1 MIFYD
6 LDENAGVLTVRPEGK
21 LETQDFL
28 TLSEVVDPFIE
39 ERGRLNGIIIVTER
53 FPGWEDFNGMI
64 EHMRFVR
71 NHHRKIARV
80 AIVTDSK
87 IADVAESL
95 GKHFVK
101 ASIKHFPFKELDS
114 AKTWMKKASS

>member
-6 LDENAGVLTVRPEGK
+6 LDENTGVLAVRPEGK

-28 TLSEVVDPFIE
+28 TLSEVVDLYIKKK
-39 ERGRLNGIIIVTER
+39 GGLNGIVIVTKK
-53 FPGWEDFNGMI
+53 FPGWLDFSGMI
-64 EHMRFVR
+64 EHMKFVR
-71 NHHRKIARV
+71 NHHRKIAKV

-101 ASIKHFPFKELDS
+101 ASIKHFSFEELES
-114 AKTWMKKASS
+114 AKRWILKAP

>member
-28 TLSEVVDPFIE
+28 TLSEVVDPFIK
-39 ERGRLNGIIIVTER
+39 ERGGLNGIIIVTKK

-71 NHHRKIARV
+71 NHHRKIAKV

-101 ASIKHFPFKELDS
+101 ASIKHFSFKELES
-114 AKTWMKKASS
+114 AEGWMLKAL

>member
-28 TLSEVVDPFIE
+28 TLSEVVDPFIK
-39 ERGRLNGIIIVTER
+39 ERGGLNGIIIVTKK

-64 EHMRFVR
+64 EHMRFVH
-71 NHHRKIARV
+71 NYHRKIARV

-101 ASIKHFPFKELDS
+101 ASIKHFSFKELES
-114 AKTWMKKASS
+114 AKGWMFKAL

>member
-1 MIFYD
+1 MIYNE

-21 LETQDFL
+21 LERQDFL
-28 TLSEVVDPFIE
+28 TLSEVVDPSIE
-39 ERGRLNGIIIVTER
+39 KRGGLNGIIIVTKK

-64 EHMRFVR
+64 EHARFVR
-71 NHHRKIARV
+71 NHHGKIAKV

-101 ASIKHFPFKELDS
+101 ASIKHFSFKDYES
-114 AKTWMKKASS
+114 AKIWMLKAP

>member
-6 LDENAGVLTVRPEGK
+6 LDENSGVLTVQPEGK
-21 LETQDFL
+21 LRAQDFL

-39 ERGRLNGIIIVTER
+39 EKGELNGIVIVTEK
-53 FPGWEDFNGMI
+53 FPGWETFKGMI
-64 EHMRFVR
+64 EYMKFVR
-71 NHHRKIARV
+71 NHHRKIAKV
-80 AIVTDSK
+80 AIVTNSK

-101 ASIKHFPFKELDS
+101 ASIKHFSYKELES
-114 AKTWMKKASS
+114 AKKWILKPQ

>member
-1 MIFYD
+1 MISYE
-6 LDENAGVLTVRPEGK
+6 LDENAGVLIVRPEGK
-21 LETQDFL
+21 LEARDFQV
-28 TLSEVVDPFIE
+28 LSEAVDPFIE
-39 ERGRLNGIIIVTER
+39 EKGGLNGVIIVTER
-53 FPGWEDFNGMI
+53 FPGWENLDGMI

-71 NHHRKIARV
+71 NHHRRIAKV

-101 ASIKHFPFKELDS
+101 VSIKHFSFKELES
-114 AKTWMKKASS
+114 AKSWLSQV

>member
-1 MIFYD
+1 MILYE

-21 LETQDFL
+21 LETRDFQA
-28 TLSEVVDPFIE
+28 LSEAIDPFIE
-39 ERGRLNGIIIVTER
+39 EKGKLNGVIIVTER
-53 FPGWEDFNGMI
+53 FPGWEDFDGMI

-71 NHHRKIARV
+71 NHHRKIAKV

-87 IADVAESL
+87 IADVAELL

-101 ASIKHFPFKELDS
+101 ASIKHFPFNDLES
-114 AKTWMKKASS
+114 AKSWMSQV

>member
-1 MIFYD
+1 MILYE
-6 LDENAGVLTVRPEGK
+6 LDENTGVLTVQPEGK

-28 TLSEVVDPFIE
+28 TLSGVVDPFIE
-39 ERGRLNGIIIVTER
+39 ERGRLNGIIIVTEW
-53 FPGWEDFNGMI
+53 FPGWEDFNGML

-71 NHHRKIARV
+71 NHHLKIAKV

-87 IADVAESL
+87 IADVAELL

-101 ASIKHFPFKELDS
+101 ASIKHFSFKELES
-114 AKTWMKKASS
+114 AKGWLLKAL

>member
-6 LDENAGVLTVRPEGK
+6 LDENTGVLTVRPEGK

-28 TLSEVVDPFIE
+28 TLSEVVDLYIKKK
-39 ERGRLNGIIIVTER
+39 GGLNGIVIVTKK
-53 FPGWEDFNGMI
+53 FPGWVDFSGMI
-64 EHMRFVR
+64 EHMKFVR
-71 NHHRKIARV
+71 NHHRKIAKV

-101 ASIKHFPFKELDS
+101 ASIKHFSFEELES
-114 AKTWMKKASS
+114 AKRWILKAP

>member
-1 MIFYD
+1 MISYE
-6 LDENAGVLTVRPEGK
+6 LDENSGVLTVRPEGK

-28 TLSEVVDPFIE
+28 TLSKVADPFIE

-53 FPGWEDFNGMI
+53 FPGWEDFKGMI
-64 EHMRFVR
+64 EHIKFVR
-71 NHHRKIARV
+71 NHHRNIAKV

-101 ASIKHFPFKELDS
+101 ASIKHFSFKDHES
-114 AKTWMKKASS
+114 ARRWTLKVP

>member
-1 MIFYD
+1 MISYE

-21 LETQDFL
+21 LEAQDFQ
-28 TLSEVVDPFIE
+28 TLSKVVDPFIE
-39 ERGRLNGIIIVTER
+39 ERGKLNGIIIVTER

-71 NHHRKIARV
+71 NHHRNIAKV

-87 IADVAESL
+87 VADVAESL
-95 GKHFVK
+95 GRHFVK
-101 ASIKHFPFKELDS
+101 ASIKHFSFKEIES
-114 AKTWMKKASS
+114 ARRWMLNVP

>member
-1 MIFYD
+1 MILYE
-6 LDENAGVLTVRPEGK
+6 LDENEGVLTVRPEGK

-28 TLSEVVDPFIE
+28 ALSEVVDPFIE

-71 NHHRKIARV
+71 NHHRKIVKV
-80 AIVTDSK
+80 ALVTDSK

-101 ASIKHFPFKELDS
+101 ASIKHFFFKELES
-114 AKTWMKKASS
+114 AKRWMLKAP

>member
-1 MIFYD
+1 MISYE

-39 ERGRLNGIIIVTER
+39 ERGRMNGIIIVTEK

-64 EHMRFVR
+64 EHMKFVR
-71 NHHRKIARV
+71 NHHRKIAKV
-80 AIVTDSK
+80 AIVTNSK
-87 IADVAESL
+87 VADVAKLL

-101 ASIKHFPFKELDS
+101 ATIKHFPFKELEL
-114 AKTWMKKASS
+114 AKTWMLMAP

>member
-1 MIFYD
+1 MISYE

-39 ERGRLNGIIIVTER
+39 ERGGLNGIIIVTEKL
-53 FPGWEDFNGMI
+53 PGWEDFNGMV

-71 NHHRKIARV
+71 NHHRKIAKV
-80 AIVTDSK
+80 ALVTDSK

-101 ASIKHFPFKELDS
+101 ASIKHFSFKELES
-114 AKTWMKKASS
+114 AKRWILKTP

>member
-6 LDENAGVLTVRPEGK
+6 LDENTGVLTVRPEGK

-28 TLSEVVDPFIE
+28 TLSEVVDLYIKKK
-39 ERGRLNGIIIVTER
+39 GGLNGIVIVTKK
-53 FPGWEDFNGMI
+53 FPGWVDFSGMI
-64 EHMRFVR
+64 EHMKFVR
-71 NHHRKIARV
+71 NHHRKIAKV

-101 ASIKHFPFKELDS
+101 ASIKHFFYKEHES
-114 AKTWMKKASS
+114 AKRWILKTQ

>member
-1 MIFYD
+1 MISYE
-6 LDENAGVLTVRPEGK
+6 LDENSGVLNVRPEGK

-64 EHMRFVR
+64 EHMKFVR
-71 NHHRKIARV
+71 NHHRKIAKV

-101 ASIKHFPFKELDS
+101 ASIKHFSFKDHES
-114 AKTWMKKASS
+114 ARRWMLKVP

>member
-1 MIFYD
+1 MISYE
-6 LDENAGVLTVRPEGK
+6 LDENSGVLTVRPEGK

-53 FPGWEDFNGMI
+53 FPGWEDFNGMM
-64 EHMRFVR
+64 EHMKFVR
-71 NHHRKIARV
+71 NHHRKIAKV

-101 ASIKHFPFKELDS
+101 ASIKHFSFKDHES
-114 AKTWMKKASS
+114 ARRWMLKVP

>member
-1 MIFYD
+1 MISYE

-21 LETQDFL
+21 LESQDFQ
-28 TLSEVVDPFIE
+28 TLSKVVDPFIE

-64 EHMRFVR
+64 EHMKFVR
-71 NHHRKIARV
+71 NHHRKIAKV

-87 IADVAESL
+87 VADVAESL
-95 GKHFVK
+95 GKHFIK
-101 ASIKHFPFKELDS
+101 ASIKHFFFNELES
-114 AKTWMKKASS
+114 AKRWMLKAP

>member
-1 MIFYD
+1 MISYK
-6 LDENAGVLTVRPEGK
+6 LDENVGVLTVRPEGK
-21 LETQDFL
+21 LETQDFQ

-53 FPGWEDFNGMI
+53 FPGWANLIGMI

-71 NHHRKIARV
+71 NHHRKIAKV
-80 AIVTDSK
+80 AIVTDST

-95 GKHFVK
+95 GKHFIK
-101 ASIKHFPFKELDS
+101 ASIKHFSFKELES
-114 AKTWMKKASS
+114 AKIWISKAS